1 MKIGFI
7 GLGNVGG
14 KLAGSLLR
22 NNFDLTVRDLD
33 ENLTNSLKDL
43 GAKVAKSP
51 KELAEQ
57 SDLIITSL
65 PSPEVSAE
73 VMESEDGILNGLSEK
88 KIWLEM
94 STTDENEVKRL
105 GKKVIEKKAIP
116 LDGPVSGGCHRAATG
131 NIAIFVGGERK
142 AFEKILPALTVMGR
156 KILHTGELGTAS
168 VLKVITNY
176 LASAHLVAL
185 GEAWTVAKKS
195 NLDLAKT
202 YKGIAISSGNSFVHE
217 TESQVILNGSY
228 NINFTMDL
236 VLKDTSLFDNLAKK
250 LNAPLEISP
259 QIVEIFKDGQKKYG
273 SRAWSSMIV
282 KRMEDLNN
290 INFPSDIKKLN
301 DEELKVLSEEVR
313 SEMIDAVSKTGGHL
327 GAGLGVVELTVA
339 IHATFDTPHDRLIW
353 DVGHQA
359 YPHKILTGRKNK
371 IHTIRQKEGLAPFP
385 AISESEF
392 DAFGVGHSSTSI
404 SAALG
409 MTIGSNDKALAVI
422 GDGALTAGMAVDA
435 NVLIFERIREEIKLN
450 KGPARA
456 IELGYEK
463 ALSAIIDANITTF
476 ITAVILFAIGSGPVR
491 GFSVTLGLGI
501 ITSVFTAI
509 FVTRLLIVIWFERRR
524 PRKVEV

>member
-33 ENLTNSLKDL
+33 ESLTNSLKDL

-51 KELAEQ
+51 KELAEKT
-57 SDLIITSL
+57 DLIITSL

-73 VMESEDGILNGLSEK
+73 VMESEDGILNGLSEN

-105 GKKVIEKKAIP
+105 GEKVISKKAIP

-176 LASAHLVAL
+176 LASVHLVAL

-195 NLDLAKT
+195 NLDLSKT

-250 LNAPLEISP
+250 LNASLEISP

-290 INFPSDIKKLN
+290 INFRANGFP
-301 DEELKVLSEEVR
+301 DELVDNEPEE
-313 SEMIDAVSKTGGHL
+313 K
-327 GAGLGVVELTVA
+327 
-339 IHATFDTPHDRLIW
+339 
-353 DVGHQA
+353 
-359 YPHKILTGRKNK
+359 
-371 IHTIRQKEGLAPFP
+371 
-385 AISESEF
+385 
-392 DAFGVGHSSTSI
+392 
-404 SAALG
+404 
-409 MTIGSNDKALAVI
+409 
-422 GDGALTAGMAVDA
+422 
-435 NVLIFERIREEIKLN
+435 
-450 KGPARA
+450 
-456 IELGYEK
+456 GYE
-463 ALSAIIDANITTF
+463 I
-476 ITAVILFAIGSGPVR
+476 
-491 GFSVTLGLGI
+491 
-501 ITSVFTAI
+501 
-509 FVTRLLIVIWFERRR
+509 
-524 PRKVEV
+524 

>member
-14 KLAGSLLR
+14 KLAGSLIR
-22 NNFDLTVRDLD
+22 NNFDVTVREID
-33 ENLTNSLKDL
+33 ESLTNEFKKL
-43 GAKVAKSP
+43 GAKIAKSP
-51 KELAEQ
+51 KELAEK

-73 VMESEDGILNGLSEK
+73 VMENEDGVLNGLSEN

-105 GKKVIEKKAIP
+105 GNKVISKKAIP

-156 KILHTGELGTAS
+156 KVLHTGELGSAS

-176 LASAHLVAL
+176 LASVHLVAL

-195 NLDLAKT
+195 NLDLTKAF
-202 YKGIAISSGNSFVHE
+202 KGIAVSSGNSFVHE

-236 VLKDTSLFDNLAKK
+236 VLKDTGLFDNLAKK

-259 QIVEIFKDGQKKYG
+259 KIVEIFKDGQKKYG

-290 INFPSDIKKLN
+290 INFRAEGFP
-301 DEELKVLSEEVR
+301 DELVDNEPEE
-313 SEMIDAVSKTGGHL
+313 K
-327 GAGLGVVELTVA
+327 
-339 IHATFDTPHDRLIW
+339 
-353 DVGHQA
+353 
-359 YPHKILTGRKNK
+359 
-371 IHTIRQKEGLAPFP
+371 
-385 AISESEF
+385 
-392 DAFGVGHSSTSI
+392 
-404 SAALG
+404 
-409 MTIGSNDKALAVI
+409 
-422 GDGALTAGMAVDA
+422 
-435 NVLIFERIREEIKLN
+435 
-450 KGPARA
+450 
-456 IELGYEK
+456 GYE
-463 ALSAIIDANITTF
+463 I
-476 ITAVILFAIGSGPVR
+476 
-491 GFSVTLGLGI
+491 
-501 ITSVFTAI
+501 
-509 FVTRLLIVIWFERRR
+509 
-524 PRKVEV
+524 

>member
-33 ENLTNSLKDL
+33 ETLTNSLKDL

-73 VMESEDGILNGLSEK
+73 VMESEDGILNGLSEN

-94 STTDENEVKRL
+94 STTDEDEVKRL
-105 GKKVIEKKAIP
+105 GNKVISKKAIP
-116 LDGPVSGGCHRAATG
+116 LDGPVSGGCHRATTG

-156 KILHTGELGTAS
+156 KVLHTGELGSAS

-176 LASAHLVAL
+176 LASVHLVAL

-195 NLDLAKT
+195 NLDLNKT
-202 YKGIAISSGNSFVHE
+202 FKGIAVSSGNSFVHE

-236 VLKDTSLFDNLAKK
+236 VLKDTGLFDSLAKK

-259 QIVEIFKDGQKKYG
+259 KIVEIFKDGQKKYG

-282 KRMEDLNN
+282 KRMEDLNK
-290 INFPSDIKKLN
+290 INFRAEGFP
-301 DEELKVLSEEVR
+301 DELVDNEPEE
-313 SEMIDAVSKTGGHL
+313 K
-327 GAGLGVVELTVA
+327 
-339 IHATFDTPHDRLIW
+339 
-353 DVGHQA
+353 
-359 YPHKILTGRKNK
+359 
-371 IHTIRQKEGLAPFP
+371 
-385 AISESEF
+385 
-392 DAFGVGHSSTSI
+392 
-404 SAALG
+404 
-409 MTIGSNDKALAVI
+409 
-422 GDGALTAGMAVDA
+422 
-435 NVLIFERIREEIKLN
+435 
-450 KGPARA
+450 
-456 IELGYEK
+456 GYE
-463 ALSAIIDANITTF
+463 I
-476 ITAVILFAIGSGPVR
+476 
-491 GFSVTLGLGI
+491 
-501 ITSVFTAI
+501 
-509 FVTRLLIVIWFERRR
+509 
-524 PRKVEV
+524 